1 MTNHVGPVSN
11 RDGNRSVIFSDGI
24 RPGDE
29 NSHLDG
35 SDTTPSSRVR
45 RRSKSK
51 NHLVF
56 NCIRSADVVELSV
69 CVVYFYLH
77 SLRHK
82 TVVNGR

>member
-1 MTNHVGPVSN
+1 MVLNQSFIFSQLDSTLHCLTNHLGPVSN

-51 NHLVF
+51 ITL
-56 NCIRSADVVELSV
+56 
-69 CVVYFYLH
+69 YLIV
-77 SLRHK
+77 SDQFM
-82 TVVNGR
+82 